1 MDLIMKTLIIILLTV
16 GTLHSQTFHVNELAD
31 GHPMRETRIK
41 QIEDRAF
48 FYLNVYRK
56 EKGLHEIKKDTSFYK
71 MAKDHANYLESRGK
85 IHYKYNDINTF
96 YLSHDRGYKVNGIT
110 ILTYNEHT
118 EYYGI
123 NPAENCGIVLV
134 FKDSI
139 DVNIIAFQAITT
151 WKNSHLHNLN
161 MIGSS
166 NYGAISASYVNVN
179 YKRKNVNNPM
189 ISETVNRKMFYF
201 VLTIGEYWN
210 KNEYLHEGKKYTK

>member
-1 MDLIMKTLIIILLTV
+1 MKILIIILLTV
-16 GTLHSQTFHVNELAD
+16 GTLHSQTFHVSELAD

-48 FYLNVYRK
+48 FYLNEYRK

-85 IHYKYNDINTF
+85 IHYKYNDINTY

-110 ILTYNEHT
+110 IPTYNDHA
-118 EYYGI
+118 EYYNI

-134 FKDSI
+134 FKDSVQV
-139 DVNIIAFQAITT
+139 DNIAFQAIIK
-151 WKNSHLHNLN
+151 WKNSPLHDLN
-161 MIGSS
+161 MTREYPH
-166 NYGAISASYVNVN
+166 YGAISASYVQV
-179 YKRKNVNNPM
+179 YHKRKNINNPM
-189 ISETVNRKMFYF
+189 ISETVDKKMFYF

-210 KNEYLHEGKKYTK
+210 MNEYLHEGKIYTK